1 MWGNVGKYGKNV
13 ETNFKWIRYAALCWQ
28 ASDLGSFP
36 FSQNFRFE
44 ISETFR
50 VKWKGFSHAGE
61 GPRFQF
67 QTCNVNT
74 DGARSQ
80 QNGR

>member
-1 MWGNVGKYGKNV
+1 MD
-13 ETNFKWIRYAALCWQ
+13 TLCRFVLQ

-44 ISETFR
+44 ISETLR
-50 VKWKGFSHAGE
+50 VKWKGFFHAGG

-74 DGARSQ
+74 DGAGSQ
-80 QNGR
+80 QNGRKQFHFFLTLWAIMTKN